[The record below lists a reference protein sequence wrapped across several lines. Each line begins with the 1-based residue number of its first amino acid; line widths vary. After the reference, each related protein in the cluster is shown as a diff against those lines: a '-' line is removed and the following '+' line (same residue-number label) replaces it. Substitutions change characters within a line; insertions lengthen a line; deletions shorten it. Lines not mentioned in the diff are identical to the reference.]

1 MQVAMTSSLRIGQFL
16 RGQSGI
22 YTVGKQLQ
30 ETVWLASKC
39 ESNEPVIVKSV
50 HHFRLQNE
58 RDVLN
63 RFRSRTPYIR
73 PLIDEIVE
81 PSDPPAIV
89 LRYLDDHLLN
99 ASISQR
105 LTKLEIRYVAR
116 RILEALK
123 VLHEDNFVH
132 TDIKPDNILVN
143 YGRGDVRFTDVQ
155 VADCG
160 STVSSDSA
168 YAKDGDLIGA
178 PIWRSPEAQLQIGW
192 GTPTDIWSFGALLIT
207 LLYGGNFFIFKPD
220 VPADHDDYELKI
232 LQRQCEFFGPFPLT
246 YREICPQK
254 KLNALAYIMQSIPPE
269 RRKLFSRISEQEI
282 SKEDKE
288 FVLKVM
294 KLDPRDRPS
303 AAELLQ
309 DKWFAA

>member
-1 MQVAMTSSLRIGQFL
+1 MMSSLRIGQFL
-16 RGQSGI
+16 RGQNGI
-22 YTVGKQLQ
+22 YTVSKQLQ
-30 ETVWLASKC
+30 ETVWLASRC
-39 ESNEPVIVKSV
+39 ESNEPVIVKSI
-50 HHFRLQNE
+50 HHFCLQNE

-63 RFRSRTPYIR
+63 RFQSRTPFLR
-73 PLIDEIVE
+73 PLIDEIVG

-99 ASISQR
+99 ASVTQR
-105 LTKLEIRYVAR
+105 LTNLEIRYVAR

-143 YGRGDVRFTDVQ
+143 YGQGDVRFTDVQ

-160 STVSSDSA
+160 STVPSDSA
-168 YAKDGDLIGA
+168 YAKDGDLIGS
-178 PIWRSPEAQLQIGW
+178 PIWRSPEAQLRIGW
-192 GTPTDIWSFGALLIT
+192 GTPTDMWSFGALLIT

-246 YREICPQK
+246 YHDICPQE

-269 RRKLFSRISEQEI
+269 RRKLFPRISEQEI

-294 KLDPRDRPS
+294 KLDPRERPS

>member
-1 MQVAMTSSLRIGQFL
+1 
-16 RGQSGI
+16 
-22 YTVGKQLQ
+22 
-30 ETVWLASKC
+30 
-39 ESNEPVIVKSV
+39 
-50 HHFRLQNE
+50 
-58 RDVLN
+58 
-63 RFRSRTPYIR
+63 
-73 PLIDEIVE
+73 
-81 PSDPPAIV
+81 

-99 ASISQR
+99 ASVSQR

-143 YGRGDVRFTDVQ
+143 YGQGDVRFTDIQ

-168 YAKDGDLIGA
+168 YAEDGDLIGA
-178 PIWRSPEAQLQIGW
+178 PIWRSPEAQLRIGW
-192 GTPTDIWSFGALLIT
+192 GTPTDIWSFGTLLIT

-246 YREICPQK
+246 YREICPQE
-254 KLNALAYIMQSIPPE
+254 KLDVLAYIMQSISPE
-269 RRKLFSRISEQEI
+269 RRKLFSRITEQEI

-288 FVLKVM
+288 FVLKIM

-309 DKWFAA
+309 DKWFVA